1 MWYGR
6 RARARFLGL
15 GELPID
21 GFAFC
26 ASQPALAR
34 AFFGPRFNVSF
45 HLSRKVPSR
54 WRWRGALS
62 TRRDVRAEPKRE
74 QLSVGLR
81 WRVLR
86 RQRHG
91 RRGRGPRR
99 WRSCSRTRCRR
110 CAPHVSPSLP
120 RPALTRPRA
129 RQLLDERL
137 QPWEVANTEM
147 DERLRAQEAA
157 VAQLARDVE
166 GQLDEERGARR
177 RVREQLTAAEAY
189 VSARRVGA
197 ARIDEV
203 YERLEHVG
211 ARVDNDFEDDAHHD
225 AMSDE
230 VFGHFA
236 EAGARCAEVRQQ
248 MMRECRQR
256 FRDLRVPP
264 LALFQQ
270 IDVDRNGRIDREEF
284 IRALRPALGSATEYT
299 GDRQSVLTSA
309 PEQDLR
315 WFFAEVRRKPKQK
328 LLLLLYLGVA
338 CPHGLIG
345 GQARPSL

>member
-1 MWYGR
+1 MGAGPPVRAAGGAAHGHAVGGARAPPPPARAAR
-6 RARARFLGL
+6 RAPR
-15 GELPID
+15 
-21 GFAFC
+21 
-26 ASQPALAR
+26 SPA
-34 AFFGPRFNVSF
+34 
-45 HLSRKVPSR
+45 
-54 WRWRGALS
+54 
-62 TRRDVRAEPKRE
+62 
-74 QLSVGLR
+74 
-81 WRVLR
+81 
-86 RQRHG
+86 
-91 RRGRGPRR
+91 
-99 WRSCSRTRCRR
+99 
-110 CAPHVSPSLP
+110 
-120 RPALTRPRA
+120 PRA
-129 RQLLDERL
+129 QQLLDERL

-315 WFFAEVRRKPKQK
+315 WFFAEV
-328 LLLLLYLGVA
+328 
-338 CPHGLIG
+338 PHI
-345 GQARPSL
+345 R